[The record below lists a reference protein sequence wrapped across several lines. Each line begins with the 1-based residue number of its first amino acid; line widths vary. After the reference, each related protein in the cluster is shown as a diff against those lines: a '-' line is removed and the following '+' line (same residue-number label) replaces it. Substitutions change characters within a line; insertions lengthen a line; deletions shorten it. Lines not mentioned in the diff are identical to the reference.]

1 MQSTSIL
8 VWEHWYIVILIWRN
22 IAHISLSYSTLT
34 CRQTFESICSCFVQ
48 ALLKKRQT
56 ICVFMLLV
64 YLGYF
69 SVFPYFVIT
78 YACWIIAIHRCRA
91 TLVNLIYLG
100 FAPSL
105 RVLLFI
111 CLNLELNLQF
121 IGTYIFLSLASDA
134 ALIFEMNIT
143 FNGWGLY
150 IDIAQRKGP
159 N

>member
-1 MQSTSIL
+1 MH
-8 VWEHWYIVILIWRN
+8 V
-22 IAHISLSYSTLT
+22 
-34 CRQTFESICSCFVQ
+34 
-48 ALLKKRQT
+48 RQT

-69 SVFPYFVIT
+69 FVFSYFVIT
-78 YACWIIAIHRCRA
+78 YACRIIASHRCRA

-111 CLNLELNLQF
+111 CLKLELNLQF
-121 IGTYIFLSLASDA
+121 IGTCIFLSLASNA

-143 FNGWGLY
+143 FNGRGL
-150 IDIAQRKGP
+150 
-159 N
+159 

>member
-1 MQSTSIL
+1 MH
-8 VWEHWYIVILIWRN
+8 V
-22 IAHISLSYSTLT
+22 
-34 CRQTFESICSCFVQ
+34 
-48 ALLKKRQT
+48 RQT
-56 ICVFMLLV
+56 ICVFILLV

-69 SVFPYFVIT
+69 FVFSYFVIT
-78 YACWIIAIHRCRA
+78 YACRIIAIHRCRA

-134 ALIFEMNIT
+134 APIFEMNIT
-143 FNGWGLY
+143 FNGRGL
-150 IDIAQRKGP
+150 
-159 N
+159 